1 MSTDPIDRRTFLQ
14 SATLVAAAATTAGA
28 AAGNAT
34 AAEAKAAAAAPK
46 HAGPMTR
53 RWVEQRWIL
62 DRTIQSVGMDWDQ
75 PRSVYLSAPIGP
87 EANADFASIRQRI
100 TKYADAA
107 PAFEA
112 VARRR
117 EARARAAEEAGDLV
131 TARDNYYH
139 ATIHWASAQ
148 WPFDENHAQNIA
160 FNKSKRDCYTRYAK
174 LADHRVE
181 EVWITLPD
189 GKRLPAWF
197 HLPPGYQGGRLP
209 ALISIPG
216 MDSFKEMGV
225 ALYGDRWL
233 QRGFAVLAIDGPGQ
247 YESAVLDVHFSME
260 RWMATGRA
268 CVDWLVQRSEVDVSR
283 IGISGNSFGS
293 FFATIAAAYEP
304 RIRAVAVSAVCHEPG
319 FHTIF
324 EEASPTFKMRFMYM
338 SGMTDEAR
346 FDAFRRTMTWEGHA
360 NRIRAPY
367 LCIAGEA
374 DELSPL
380 EHTEALLR
388 SLQGPR
394 RYVVYQDSRHSVGGV
409 PSANLGPFAPVLA
422 ADWVAQTLSGKT
434 FPSEKWFVESTGRIV
449 RTPFA

>member
-1 MSTDPIDRRTFLQ
+1 M
-14 SATLVAAAATTAGA
+14 ATRGRKTPARAR
-28 AAGNAT
+28 T
-34 AAEAKAAAAAPK
+34 AAPAAEPV
-46 HAGPMTR
+46 TR
-53 RWVEQRWIL
+53 RMEEQRWVI
-62 DRTIQSVGMDWDQ
+62 DNTIRAVGIEWDQ
-75 PRSVYLSAPIGP
+75 PRLNSYATACGP
-87 EANADFASIRQRI
+87 LATGDLNGVRARVQ
-100 TKYADAA
+100 KYADIN

-117 EARARAAEEAGDLV
+117 EAAARSAESQGHRVSARENYFVASVFWAA
-131 TARDNYYH
+131 
-139 ATIHWASAQ
+139 SQ
-148 WPFDENHAQNIA
+148 WTLLANDDHNHHNNQR
-160 FNKSKRDCYTRYAK
+160 KRDCYLAYAK
-174 LADHRVE
+174 LADHTVE
-181 EVWITLPD
+181 PAWIPLPG
-189 GKRLPAWF
+189 GKRIPGWL
-197 HLPPGYQGGRLP
+197 HLPYGYRGGKVP
-209 ALISIPG
+209 AVVSIPG
-216 MDSFKEMGV
+216 MDGFKEANV

-233 QRGFAVLAIDGPGQ
+233 SRGIAVLVIEGPGQ
-247 YESAVLDVHFSME
+247 YESALLGVPFT
-260 RWMATGRA
+260 MAAWQRAGRA
-268 CVDWLVQRSEVDVSR
+268 AWAWLAAREEIDATR
-283 IGISGNSFGS
+283 IGLLGNSFGS
-293 FFATIAAAYEP
+293 FFATVAAGAEP
-304 RIRAVAVSAVCHEPG
+304 RYRAVAVSAICLEPHG
-319 FHTIF
+319 ETIF
-324 EEASPTFKMRFMYM
+324 EKASPTFKHRFMYM

-409 PSANLGPFAPVLA
+409 PSSNLGPFAPVLA